1 MLGFLTTQSR
11 SPIMHLNTLF
21 QDSWESV
28 CKVKPAAV
36 ECMSLH
42 EKADI
47 RIKTAQ
53 RLKLDYLL
61 QVSPYFECDEEDR
74 SLVPSYCNS
83 HSLKDTGPEAP
94 PWEAVWHRTIRMLV
108 CPLNRF
114 MPLHT
119 CIPTYTPAHPATI
132 TDPSPK

>member
-61 QVSPYFECDEEDR
+61 QVSPYFDCDEEDR
-74 SLVPSYCNS
+74 SLVPKYCCS
-83 HSLKDTGPEAP
+83 EALKDTGPKAA
-94 PWEAVWHRTIRMLV
+94 PWEAVWHRTVRFLV
-108 CPLNRF
+108 CLAQP
-114 MPLHT
+114 
-119 CIPTYTPAHPATI
+119 
-132 TDPSPK
+132 